1 MNPTPTQVSE
11 VKAFLF
17 ALYQL
22 DSPLP
27 ESVQGE
33 INQININISYDID
46 KLYNIANSHP
56 PLAKLYEQ
64 VLDILDTRAEV
75 RSKGIDDIPEYK
87 PEPFNTEIENVSRA
101 IELALVEF
109 DQKVDNNKLI
119 QIMAQ
124 LTKALNSV
132 KTAKDVI
139 QTILSSN

>member
-17 ALYQL
+17 ALYKL

-27 ESVQGE
+27 ESVQSE
-33 INQININISYDID
+33 INQINISTDID

-56 PLAKLYEQ
+56 PLKELYEQ

-75 RSKGIDDIPEYK
+75 RSKGIDEIPEYK
-87 PEPFNTEIENVSRA
+87 PEPFNTETENVSRA
-101 IELALVEF
+101 IEPALVEF

-119 QIMAQ
+119 KIMAQ
-124 LTKALNSV
+124 VTKALDSA
-132 KTAKDVI
+132 KTAKNVI